1 MQVREQWSLL
11 RLPSRS
17 LSYATLNY
25 IFFDMKAL
33 VTFLL
38 LWVMALP
45 TCATGILY
53 KKTDSVR
60 VERIIKKASAI
71 KSRSDVIVFIGKQLV
86 GTPYVAHTLEQGE
99 ERLVI
104 NTSELDCTTFVENV
118 LAMYLCVKNGKHRF
132 ADFCDY
138 IRQVRYDKGLV
149 SYPSRLHYFTSWIA
163 SNTDKGL
170 VEEVSTP
177 TPPFSATQT
186 ISVGYMSANP
196 DKYDALRGNS
206 QMVRVI
212 AASEKSINGRRYKY
226 IPKQR
231 LNDSRLLAK
240 YVRSGDIIALT
251 TNKKGL
257 DISHVGYAVWMNGS
271 LHLMNASSI
280 HHKVVIEPMTMYQY
294 AKRHPSQ
301 TGIRVIRV
309 L

>member
-138 IRQVRYDKGLV
+138 IRQVRYDKGMV

-196 DKYDALRGNS
+196 DKYEALRGNR

-212 AASEKSINGRRYKY
+212 AATEKSINGRRYKY

>member
-138 IRQVRYDKGLV
+138 IRQVRYDKGMV

-212 AASEKSINGRRYKY
+212 AATEKSINGRRYKY

-280 HHKVVIEPMTMYQY
+280 HHKVVIAPMTMYQY

>member
-1 MQVREQWSLL
+1 
-11 RLPSRS
+11 
-17 LSYATLNY
+17 
-25 IFFDMKAL
+25 
-33 VTFLL
+33 
-38 LWVMALP
+38 MALP

-71 KSRSDVIVFIGKQLV
+71 KSRSDIIVFIGKQLI

-138 IRQVRYDKGLV
+138 IRQVRYDKGMV

-212 AASEKSINGRRYKY
+212 AATEKSINGRRYKY

>member
-1 MQVREQWSLL
+1 
-11 RLPSRS
+11 
-17 LSYATLNY
+17 
-25 IFFDMKAL
+25 MKAL

-38 LWVMALP
+38 LWVMTLP

-138 IRQVRYDKGLV
+138 IKQVRYDKGMV

-163 SNTDKGL
+163 SNTSKGL

-177 TPPFSATQT
+177 NPPFSATQT

-212 AASEKSINGRRYKY
+212 AATEKSINGRRYKY

>member
-138 IRQVRYDKGLV
+138 IRQVRYDKGMV

-212 AASEKSINGRRYKY
+212 AATEKSINGRRYKY

>member
-1 MQVREQWSLL
+1 
-11 RLPSRS
+11 
-17 LSYATLNY
+17 
-25 IFFDMKAL
+25 
-33 VTFLL
+33 
-38 LWVMALP
+38 
-45 TCATGILY
+45 
-53 KKTDSVR
+53 
-60 VERIIKKASAI
+60 
-71 KSRSDVIVFIGKQLV
+71 
-86 GTPYVAHTLEQGE
+86 
-99 ERLVI
+99 
-104 NTSELDCTTFVENV
+104 
-118 LAMYLCVKNGKHRF
+118 MYLCVKNGKHRF

-138 IRQVRYDKGLV
+138 IRQVRYDKGMV

-196 DKYDALRGNS
+196 DKYDALRGNI

-212 AASEKSINGRRYKY
+212 AATEKSINGRRYKY

>member
-1 MQVREQWSLL
+1 MREQWSLL

-138 IRQVRYDKGLV
+138 IRQVRYDKGMV

-212 AASEKSINGRRYKY
+212 AATEKSINGRRYKY

>member
-1 MQVREQWSLL
+1 
-11 RLPSRS
+11 
-17 LSYATLNY
+17 
-25 IFFDMKAL
+25 MKAL

-138 IRQVRYDKGLV
+138 IRQVRYDKGMV

-196 DKYDALRGNS
+196 DKYDALRDNS

-212 AASEKSINGRRYKY
+212 AATEKSINGRRYKY

>member
-1 MQVREQWSLL
+1 
-11 RLPSRS
+11 
-17 LSYATLNY
+17 
-25 IFFDMKAL
+25 MKAL

-71 KSRSDVIVFIGKQLV
+71 KSRSDIIVFIGKQLV

-118 LAMYLCVKNGKHRF
+118 LAMYLCVKNGKHCF

-138 IRQVRYDKGLV
+138 IRQVRYDKGMV

-163 SNTDKGL
+163 SNTGKGL

-177 TPPFSATQT
+177 NPPFSATQT

-212 AASEKSINGRRYKY
+212 AATEKSINGRKYKY

>member
-1 MQVREQWSLL
+1 
-11 RLPSRS
+11 
-17 LSYATLNY
+17 
-25 IFFDMKAL
+25 MKAL

-138 IRQVRYDKGLV
+138 IRQVRYDKGMV

-186 ISVGYMSANP
+186 ISVGYMSAIP

-212 AASEKSINGRRYKY
+212 AATEKSINGRRYKY

>member
-212 AASEKSINGRRYKY
+212 AATEKSINGRRYKY

>member
-1 MQVREQWSLL
+1 MELAPIAEPQLIL
-11 RLPSRS
+11 CNAKL
-17 LSYATLNY
+17 Y
-25 IFFDMKAL
+25 FFDMKAL

-60 VERIIKKASAI
+60 VEQIIKKASAI

-138 IRQVRYDKGLV
+138 IRQVRYDKGMV

-163 SNTDKGL
+163 SNTGKGL

-177 TPPFSATQT
+177 NPPFSATQT

-212 AASEKSINGRRYKY
+212 AATEKSINGRRYKY